1 MEKKRDPKLSFL
13 LSLLSNEDEK
23 IILEMVYK
31 KLDHK
36 DIVESLINYK
46 TAELKEPQK
55 WFFLIIQ

>member
-55 WFFLIIQ
+55 